1 MFQPLFHNPW
11 VHKSPVTKKPEQQD
25 FPTPVKGE
33 YSLEISVLCHNGQ
46 DTEGP
51 VARGGQRACGQAKTV
66 LMKEKSSVIS
76 LKRLSQNIEKTR
88 GSTGTERPLLE
99 VNHLQHS

>member
-11 VHKSPVTKKPEQQD
+11 VHKSPVTKKPEQQH

-46 DTEGP
+46 DAEGP
-51 VARGGQRACGQAKTV
+51 VPEEANGPVVKPRLLLQ
-66 LMKEKSSVIS
+66 EKSSVIY
-76 LKRLSQNIEKTR
+76 LKRLIQNIGK
-88 GSTGTERPLLE
+88 
-99 VNHLQHS
+99 NMWQHRHC

>member
-11 VHKSPVTKKPEQQD
+11 VHKSPVTKKPEQQH

-46 DTEGP
+46 DAEGP
-51 VARGGQRACGQAKTV
+51 VARGGQWASDQDKTA
-66 LMKEKSSVIS
+66 LAREKFCDFF
-76 LKRLSQNIEKTR
+76 EKAD
-88 GSTGTERPLLE
+88 SKHWK
-99 VNHLQHS
+99 NMWQHRH